1 VVSFRYHLVSLI
13 AVFMALATG
22 ILVGSSLLNQ
32 SLLDS
37 QRATISQQNAE
48 KDNLRRDLD
57 TVHGEVVYRD
67 QYLGQLD
74 DRLLAGTLAGQRVVL
89 VTLPGAA
96 GGNADG
102 IREMLD
108 KAGARVTGRV
118 GVDNGWFATAE
129 DPRDQAARAA
139 AREEIVRKN
148 PIPELRGQPAD
159 VQLAAALLTKG
170 GTDRTI
176 PAPAKTLL
184 DQLDRGGFLSKS
196 GLEDRADLAVVL
208 LGDPPDP
215 DPAAT
220 TTDRSAAGLVSLV
233 TALRGAGN
241 GVVVAGT
248 AEAATGAGMDAVR
261 RTESTRSTIS
271 TVDTVETSFGRVA
284 TVFALLEQLSG
295 GAGHYGSSANAQAPF
310 PAFPTQPVKR

>member
-1 VVSFRYHLVSLI
+1 MVSFRYHLVSLI

-89 VTLPGAA
+89 VTLPGAS
-96 GGNADG
+96 GGDVDG

-129 DPRDQAARAA
+129 DPRDQAAKAA
-139 AREEIVRKN
+139 ARDEIVRKN
-148 PIPELRGQPAD
+148 PIPELRGQSAD

-176 PAPAKTLL
+176 PAPAKMLL
-184 DQLDRGGFLSKS
+184 DQLDRGGLLSKS

-215 DPAAT
+215 APPSI
-220 TTDRSAAGLVSLV
+220 DRSAAGLVSLV
-233 TALRGAGN
+233 TAMRGAGN
-241 GVVVAGT
+241 GVVVAGP
-248 AEAATGAGMDAVR
+248 AEAATGAPMDAVR
-261 RTESTRSTIS
+261 TTQTTRSMIS

>member
-1 VVSFRYHLVSLI
+1 MVSFRYHLVSLI

-57 TVHGEVVYRD
+57 TVHNEVIYRD

-74 DRLLAGTLAGQRVVL
+74 DQLLEGTLAGQRVVL

-96 GGNADG
+96 GGDADG
-102 IREMLD
+102 IVEMVT

-118 GVDNGWFATAE
+118 GMDNGWFDRAE
-129 DPRDQAARAA
+129 GPGDQAAKAA

-170 GTDRTI
+170 DMDRTI
-176 PAPAKTLL
+176 GAPAKTLL
-184 DQLDRGGFLSKS
+184 EQLDRGGFLSKS

-215 DPAAT
+215 ASTAT
-220 TTDRSAAGLVSLV
+220 DSTAAGLVSLV
-233 TALRGAGN
+233 TALKGAGN

-248 AEAATGAGMDAVR
+248 AKSADGGPMDAVR
-261 RTESTRSTIS
+261 KADATRSSVS
-271 TVDTVETSFGRVA
+271 TVDTVETTFGRVA
-284 TVFALLEQLSG
+284 TVFALVEQMG
-295 GAGHYGSSANAQAPF
+295 GEAGHYGSSPNADAPF
-310 PAFPTQPVKR
+310 PAFQTEAGKR

>member
-1 VVSFRYHLVSLI
+1 MVSFRYHLVSLI

-67 QYLGQLD
+67 EYLAQLD
-74 DRLLAGTLAGQRVVL
+74 DRLLAGALAGQRVVL

-118 GVDNGWFATAE
+118 GVDDGWFATAE

-148 PIPELRGQPAD
+148 SIPELRGQSAD

-170 GTDRTI
+170 GADRTI
-176 PAPAKTLL
+176 PGPAKTLL
-184 DQLDRGGFLSKS
+184 EQLDRGGFLSKS

-215 DPAAT
+215 APT
-220 TTDRSAAGLVSLV
+220 STDRSAAGLVSLV
-233 TALRGAGN
+233 TAMRGAGN

-248 AEAATGAGMDAVR
+248 AEAATGAAMDAVR
-261 RTESTRSTIS
+261 RTQPARSTVS
-271 TVDTVETSFGRVA
+271 TVDTVETRFGRVA
-284 TVFALLEQLSG
+284 TVFALVEQLAG
-295 GAGHYGSSANAQAPF
+295 GVGHYGSSTNAQAPF
-310 PAFPTQPVKR
+310 PASPTQPGKR

>member
-102 IREMLD
+102 IAEMLG

-118 GVDNGWFATAE
+118 GVDNGWFATVE
-129 DPRDQAARAA
+129 DPRDQAAKAA
-139 AREEIVRKN
+139 AREEIVRKS
-148 PIPELRGQPAD
+148 PIPELRGQSAD
-159 VQLAAALLTKG
+159 VQLAAALLMKG

-176 PAPAKTLL
+176 PAPAKMLL
-184 DQLDRGGFLSKS
+184 EQLDRGGFLSKS

-215 DPAAT
+215 AST
-220 TTDRSAAGLVSLV
+220 STDRSAAGLVSLV

-248 AEAATGAGMDAVR
+248 AEAATGAAMDAVR
-261 RTESTRSTIS
+261 RTETTRSTIS

-284 TVFALLEQLSG
+284 AVFALLEQLSG

-310 PAFPTQPVKR
+310 PAFPMQPVKR

>member
-1 VVSFRYHLVSLI
+1 MVSFRYHLVSLI

-37 QRATISQQNAE
+37 QRATISQQNTE
-48 KDNLRRDLD
+48 KENLRKDLD
-57 TVHGEVVYRD
+57 SVNGEVLYRD
-67 QYLGQLD
+67 QYLGELD

-96 GGNADG
+96 GGDADG
-102 IREMLD
+102 IADMLG

-118 GVDNGWFATAE
+118 GVDSGWFATAE
-129 DPRDQAARAA
+129 DPRDQAAKAA
-139 AREEIVRKN
+139 AREELVRKN
-148 PIPELRGQPAD
+148 SIPELRGQPAD

-176 PAPAKTLL
+176 APPAKMLL

-208 LGDPPDP
+208 LGNPPDP
-215 DPAAT
+215 TLTA
-220 TTDRSAAGLVSLV
+220 TDRTPAGLLSLA
-233 TALRGAGN
+233 TALRSAGS

-248 AEAATGAGMDAVR
+248 TKAAAGSAMDAVR
-261 RTESTRSTIS
+261 KNDAARNTIS
-271 TVDTVETSFGRVA
+271 TVDTIETPFGRVA
-284 TVFALLEQLSG
+284 TVFALIEQMAG
-295 GAGHYGSSANAQAPF
+295 GVGHYGSSPHADAPF
-310 PAFPTQPVKR
+310 PAFPTEAAKR